1 MRWPRAEIAADV
13 LIQLAGRRRFQ
24 HVGAILDGVATAV
37 QPGDRWTWWRCDRYS
52 PDRLRVCT
60 HSVGQGAVGL
70 VRYLAVSSGTRL
82 RFPCGAGGLCPS
94 GEARVMLPQ
103 IDWTA
108 SIQISHALEFVVVMI
123 PLVGCPSELWLDRFQ
138 TIPRAS
144 QLPVALLR
152 TLGRLWI

>member
-1 MRWPRAEIAADV
+1 
-13 LIQLAGRRRFQ
+13 
-24 HVGAILDGVATAV
+24 
-37 QPGDRWTWWRCDRYS
+37 
-52 PDRLRVCT
+52 
-60 HSVGQGAVGL
+60 
-70 VRYLAVSSGTRL
+70 
-82 RFPCGAGGLCPS
+82 
-94 GEARVMLPQ
+94 MLPQ